1 MSKKKKIL
9 LIRKF
14 LSVPNHPYYIQ
25 YLSVF
30 FQIIQIQIFTI
41 YKMHIRVNRVFLL
54 SFELSKI
61 KLIWSKLL
69 RKEMN
74 GMKVIVWKIVVIIE
88 NCKGYI

>member
-1 MSKKKKIL
+1 
-9 LIRKF
+9 
-14 LSVPNHPYYIQ
+14 
-25 YLSVF
+25 
-30 FQIIQIQIFTI
+30 
-41 YKMHIRVNRVFLL
+41 MHIRVNRVFLL